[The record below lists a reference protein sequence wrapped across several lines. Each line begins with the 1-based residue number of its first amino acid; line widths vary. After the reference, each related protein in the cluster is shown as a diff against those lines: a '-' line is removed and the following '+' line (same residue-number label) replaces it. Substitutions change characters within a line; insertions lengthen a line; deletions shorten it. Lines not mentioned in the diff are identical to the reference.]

1 MDISRFENESNIV
14 YNFRQTFVENY
25 KKDNKDED
33 INNIIKY
40 SKILANIKFKGCTY
54 DDSIYDKLKTYLK

>member
-1 MDISRFENESNIV
+1 MDINRFDNESNTV
-14 YNFRQTFVENY
+14 YNFRQNFVEKY

-40 SKILANIKFKGCTY
+40 SKIAANIKFKGCTY
-54 DDSIYDKLKTYLK
+54 DESIHHKLKGYL